1 MKVCKTVS
9 IYQMLS
15 TGFLLV
21 PPPFPPCGAKTE
33 SEPNKICIHNKN
45 CIHNIHLLQLDLRKW
60 GRRQRLALDYDP
72 GGTPPSKAPWLS
84 PKVAMLLAWED
95 RYLRGLSVPKK
106 QIQRPCPP
114 HPPPPLAQW
123 PKNSLESYTGRDSLP
138 TQKNISLFHFI
149 SFHFFLKRRGEKF
162 NKIKRMPTSLK
173 KT

>member
-1 MKVCKTVS
+1 MKWCKTVRF
-9 IYQMLS
+9 IRCLA
-15 TGFLLV
+15 LV
-21 PPPFPPCGAKTE
+21 SSRSHPPFPPCGAKTE

-114 HPPPPLAQW
+114 HPPPPLTQW

-149 SFHFFLKRRGEKF
+149 FFFKETWGKVQ
-162 NKIKRMPTSLK
+162 
-173 KT
+173 